1 MNITSPDTRTNTQ
14 VTTMTKALSEQDVQQ
29 ILRGVIIPSPPQ
41 IITDLR
47 LEMAKPE
54 PSFNTITQLISGDVG
69 LAGSILK
76 TANSPYY
83 GGGGRFSSINQAVM
97 ILGMGTVMDIV
108 NTVSL
113 RNAMTQMKD
122 LPPGLFAALTR
133 FWDSATDVARACALV
148 ADKIRLPTRDRAY
161 SLGLFHNA
169 GIPLMVLKY
178 HNYLDTL
185 RESYATP
192 SERIVDAENVRHD
205 TNHAAMG
212 FFVARS
218 WKLPSSLCDLIA
230 THHNPDLFLNPDST
244 DTPDHQL
251 LAILKIAEH
260 LAGLHRVI
268 GNQEQDWEWERI
280 GARAVELA
288 GLSELDF
295 EDLESQAQELGLG
308 QQSYF
313 A

>member
-1 MNITSPDTRTNTQ
+1 
-14 VTTMTKALSEQDVQQ
+14 MTKALSEQDIQQ
-29 ILRGVIIPSPPQ
+29 ILRGVTIPSPPQ

-47 LEMAKPE
+47 TEMAKSE
-54 PSFNTITQLISGDVG
+54 PCFNTITKLISGDVG

-76 TANSPYY
+76 TANSPFY
-83 GGGGRFSSINQAVM
+83 GGGGRFASINQAVM

-122 LPPGLFAALTR
+122 LPPGLFAALSR
-133 FWDSATDVARACALV
+133 FWDSATDVARACAMV
-148 ADKIRLPTRDRAY
+148 ADKIRLPARDRAY

-169 GIPLMVLKY
+169 GVPLMMLKY
-178 HNYLDTL
+178 KNYLDTL
-185 RESYATP
+185 RDAYATEG
-192 SERIVDAENVRHD
+192 ERIVDIENRRHD
-205 TNHAAMG
+205 TNHAVMS

-218 WKLPSSLCDLIA
+218 WKLPGNLCDLIA
-230 THHNPDLFLNPDST
+230 AHHNLDPFLKGDGKDSAV
-244 DTPDHQL
+244 HQL

-260 LAGLHRVI
+260 LAGLHRVV
-268 GNQEQDWEWERI
+268 GKQEQDWEWERI

-288 GLSELDF
+288 GLSEFDF
-295 EDLESQAQELGLG
+295 DDLESQARELGLG
-308 QQSYF
+308 EQEYF

>member
-1 MNITSPDTRTNTQ
+1 
-14 VTTMTKALSEQDVQQ
+14 MTKALSEHDIQQ
-29 ILRGVIIPSPPQ
+29 ILRGVTIPSPPQ
-41 IITDLR
+41 IIIDLR
-47 LEMAKPE
+47 QEMAKPD
-54 PSFNTITQLISGDVG
+54 PCFNTIIKLISGDVG
-69 LAGSILK
+69 LAGCILK
-76 TANSPYY
+76 TANSPFY
-83 GGGGRFSSINQAVM
+83 GGGGRFASINQAVM

-113 RNAMTQMKD
+113 RNAMSAMKD

-148 ADKIRLPTRDRAY
+148 ADKLRLPTRDQAY

-169 GIPLMVLKY
+169 GIPLMMLKY
-178 HNYLDTL
+178 KNYLDTL
-185 RESYATP
+185 REAYAAQN
-192 SERIVDAENVRHD
+192 ERIVDIENRRHD
-205 TNHAAMG
+205 TNHAVMS

-218 WKLPSSLCDLIA
+218 WKLPGNLCDLIA
-230 THHNPDLFLNPDST
+230 AHHNLDMFLKGET
-244 DTPDHQL
+244 KDTAVHQL

-268 GNQEQDWEWERI
+268 GKQEQDWEWERI

-288 GLSELDF
+288 GLSQFDF
-295 EDLESQAQELGLG
+295 DDLESQAQELGLG
-308 QQSYF
+308 QQQYF